1 MSNNVSDSGKRIG
14 QGMWVLFWVM
24 LFFALAWF
32 FGIAEEKQTYPNQG
46 VQGVVTDTGRELVL
60 DANRAGHYT
69 LTGTI
74 NGQSVPFL
82 LDTGASNVVIP
93 GDIADALKLKRGRAG
108 YASTAN
114 GTIEVY
120 QTQIN
125 ELNIGPIRLRNVRA
139 DINPHMSG
147 DILLGMSA
155 LRSLEMIHRDDQLLI
170 RQRFN
175 P

>member
-1 MSNNVSDSGKRIG
+1 MSNNSSDSGKRIG
-14 QGMWVLFWVM
+14 QGMWILFWVM
-24 LFFALAWF
+24 LLFGLAWF
-32 FGIAEEKQTYPNQG
+32 FGIAEEKQIYPNQN
-46 VQGVVTDTGRELVL
+46 VQGVVTESGRELVL

-74 NGQSVPFL
+74 NGKAASFL

-93 GDIADALKLKRGRAG
+93 GSIAKRLNLKRGRTG
-108 YASTAN
+108 YANTAN

-125 ELNIGPIRLRNVRA
+125 ELAIGPIRLHNVRA
-139 DINPHMSG
+139 DINPHMEG

-155 LRSLEMIHRDDQLLI
+155 VRSLEMIHRDDKLLI
-170 RQRFN
+170 RQRLN
-175 P
+175 